1 MRRRRK
7 VTWLPTIGSVVGEG
21 LSTASGRAFFSI
33 GGLVDGSID
42 TVISVLTFD
51 QPRDIDQTDIPTT
64 TMADTIGS
72 EYFLNRI
79 VGKCFAHRRF
89 TGTILGSDDTQP
101 GILFGAGFFIARAND
116 ESSGGGPDTPIGS
129 ATAQERNDNYSPLE
143 ADTIREPWIWRRTW
157 VLGRAGRFPA
167 PATAGGGATASSDA
181 NAAYPASTAL
191 YGSVLDGPH
200 IDAKTKRRV
209 AQDERLFFA
218 ISAMNF
224 PIGQESAANSIVV
237 DGYLDYRLV
246 GNLRRAHN
254 RGVF

>member
-21 LSTASGRAFFSI
+21 LSTASGRGFFSV
-33 GGLVDGSID
+33 GGNADGSIA
-42 TVISVLTFD
+42 TVISPLTFD
-51 QPRDIDQTDIPTT
+51 QPRDLDQTDIPTT

-79 VGKCFAHRRF
+79 VGKCFAHRRLSS
-89 TGTILGSDDTQP
+89 TIGAVDTQP
-101 GILFGAGFFIARAND
+101 AILFGAGFFVARAND

-129 ATAQERNDNYSPLE
+129 ASAQERNDNYSPLE
-143 ADTIREPWIWRRTW
+143 ADTIREPWIWRRVW
-157 VLGRAGRFPA
+157 VLGRAGAALFDEDGQTTDNA
-167 PATAGGGATASSDA
+167 A
-181 NAAYPASTAL
+181 NAAYPISTAL

-209 AQDERLFFA
+209 AQDERLWFA
-218 ISAMNF
+218 ISAMTF
-224 PIGQESAANSIVV
+224 PVNTAATEDGAVV